1 VEDNHNPQ
9 FASLAS
15 HFGVNARFLGAV
27 FFSDNQPMGH
37 SKAEKAESHE
47 RIVKVAAGVFR
58 ELGVDGISVADLMQC
73 AGLTHG
79 GFYRHFD
86 TRDDLVAEAV
96 EQALKDGSAVA
107 DAITANPRSVIGT
120 VVDAYLSLAHR
131 NNLASSCAVSALAN
145 DVARS
150 TDRARSAY
158 SLQVGRYVDLIMRL
172 IAHMPQKKRRPAAL
186 AALSTLV
193 GAVSMARAVND
204 EALSR
209 EILKSAADDL
219 KARLA

>member
-1 VEDNHNPQ
+1 
-9 FASLAS
+9 
-15 HFGVNARFLGAV
+15 
-27 FFSDNQPMGH
+27 MGH
-37 SKAEKAESHE
+37 SKVEKAESHE

-58 ELGVDGISVADLMQC
+58 ELGINGISLADLMQC

-79 GFYRHFD
+79 GFYRHFGS
-86 TRDDLVAEAV
+86 RDDLVAEAV
-96 EQALKDGSAVA
+96 ERALKDGSAVA
-107 DAITANPRSVIGT
+107 DSIAANPRSTIGA

-131 NNLASSCAVSALAN
+131 ENVASGCAVTALAN

-158 SLQVGRYVDLIMRL
+158 SLQVRRYVDLIMRL
-172 IAHMPQKKRRPAAL
+172 IEHMPLKKRRSVAL
-186 AALSTLV
+186 AALATLV

-204 EALSR
+204 DTLSR

>member
-1 VEDNHNPQ
+1 
-9 FASLAS
+9 
-15 HFGVNARFLGAV
+15 
-27 FFSDNQPMGH
+27 MGH
-37 SKAEKAESHE
+37 SKVKKAESHE

-58 ELGVDGISVADLMQC
+58 ELGVDGISLADLMKC

-79 GFYRHFD
+79 GFYRHFGS
-86 TRDDLVAEAV
+86 RDDLVTEAV
-96 EQALKDGSAVA
+96 ERALKDGSAVS
-107 DAITANPRSVIGT
+107 DAIAANPRSTIGA
-120 VVDAYLSLAHR
+120 VVDTYLSLAHR
-131 NNLASSCAVSALAN
+131 DNIAYGCAVTALAN

-158 SLQVGRYVDLIMRL
+158 SLQVDRYVALIMSL
-172 IAHMPQKKRRPAAL
+172 IEHIPQKKRRPAAL
-186 AALSTLV
+186 AALATLV

-204 EALSR
+204 DALSR

>member
-1 VEDNHNPQ
+1 MHFFADNR
-9 FASLAS
+9 S
-15 HFGVNARFLGAV
+15 
-27 FFSDNQPMGH
+27 MGH
-37 SKAEKAESHE
+37 SKADKAESHE

-58 ELGVDGISVADLMQC
+58 ELGIDGISLADLMQS

-86 TRDDLVAEAV
+86 SRDELVAEAV
-96 EQALKDGSAVA
+96 ERALKDSSAVA
-107 DAITANPRSVIGT
+107 DAVAANPRATIAAL
-120 VVDAYLSLAHR
+120 VDAYLSLVHR
-131 NNLASSCAVSALAN
+131 DNIASSCAVTALAN

-150 TDRARSAY
+150 TARVRSAY
-158 SLQVGRYVDLIMRL
+158 SHQVGHYVDLIMKL
-172 IAHMPQKKRRPAAL
+172 IEHVPQKKRRAAAL
-186 AALSTLV
+186 AALATLV

-204 EALSR
+204 DALSR

>member
-1 VEDNHNPQ
+1 
-9 FASLAS
+9 
-15 HFGVNARFLGAV
+15 
-27 FFSDNQPMGH
+27 MGH
-37 SKAEKAESHE
+37 SRIEKAESHE
-47 RIVKVAAGVFR
+47 RIVKAAAGVFR
-58 ELGVDGISVADLMQC
+58 ELGVNGIGLADLMQH

-86 TRDDLVAEAV
+86 SRDELVSEAV
-96 EQALKDGSAVA
+96 ERALKDGSAVA
-107 DAITANPRSVIGT
+107 DAIAANPRSTIGAL
-120 VVDAYLSLAHR
+120 VDAYLSLAHR
-131 NNLASSCAVSALAN
+131 DNIASGCAVTTMAN

-150 TDRARSAY
+150 TDRARHAY
-158 SLQVGRYVDLIMRL
+158 SLQVVRYVNLIMRL
-172 IAHMPQKKRRPAAL
+172 IERVPQKKRRPVAV

-204 EALSR
+204 ETLSR

>member
-1 VEDNHNPQ
+1 VRGKHYRRQRPNLAAAFFADN
-9 FASLAS
+9 
-15 HFGVNARFLGAV
+15 R
-27 FFSDNQPMGH
+27 PMGH
-37 SKAEKAESHE
+37 SKVEKAESHE

-79 GFYRHFD
+79 GFYRHFGS
-86 TRDDLVAEAV
+86 RDDLVAEAV
-96 EQALKDGSAVA
+96 ERALKDGSAVA
-107 DAITANPRSVIGT
+107 DAVAANPRSTIDA

-131 NNLASSCAVSALAN
+131 DNVASGCAVTALAN

-150 TDRARSAY
+150 TERARSAY

-172 IAHMPQKKRRPAAL
+172 IEPMPQKKRRAAAL
-186 AALSTLV
+186 AALATLV

-204 EALSR
+204 ERLSR

>member
-1 VEDNHNPQ
+1 
-9 FASLAS
+9 
-15 HFGVNARFLGAV
+15 
-27 FFSDNQPMGH
+27 MGH
-37 SKAEKAESHE
+37 SKAEKAENHE
-47 RIVKVAAGVFR
+47 RIVQVAAGIFR
-58 ELGVDGISVADLMQC
+58 ELGLDGISVADLMQS

-96 EQALKDGSAVA
+96 ERALEDGSAAA
-107 DAITANPRSVIGT
+107 DAIAANPRSSIAT

-131 NNLASSCAVSALAN
+131 DNIASSCAVSALAN

-158 SLQVGRYVDLIMRL
+158 SQQVGRYASLIAGL
-172 IAHMPQKKRRPAAL
+172 IAHMPQKKRRSTAL
-186 AALSTLV
+186 AALATLV
-193 GAVSMARAVND
+193 GAVSLARAVND

-219 KARLA
+219 KARLV